1 MKLSKEN
8 KQKLIDEIRFV
19 IDQMKREEDLE
30 AKLYYFS
37 AIYGIMP
44 RIFNEDF
51 NDDLVFAYFVIN
63 SAYNNINRRL
73 KNPDKVIKIPDE
85 LYDKLLEATEDLLHA
100 IEKDKNLYNVLKKFT
115 LLGYVTLGN
124 GYYLYKKGLLKI

>member
-1 MKLSKEN
+1 MKLSEEN
-8 KQKLIDEIRFV
+8 KKKLINEIRFV
-19 IDQMKREEDLE
+19 IDQMKKQEDPE

-44 RIFNEDF
+44 RIFNIDF
-51 NDDLVFAYFVIN
+51 NDDLIFAHFVIS
-63 SAYNNINRRL
+63 SAYNNINQRL
-73 KNPDKVIKIPDE
+73 KNPDKAIKIPDE
-85 LYDKLLEATEDLLHA
+85 LYDKLIEAAEELLTV

-115 LLGYVTLGN
+115 LLGYVTIGN